1 MVKIAQRKT
10 DKFERGLRVSL
21 GRVRAA
27 GRAIVIVKTAR
38 LLSAEAIKSIE
49 EEFNAGIE
57 QLILLLDHARRD
69 GRLSRETVHELKGR
83 FLRQN

>member
-1 MVKIAQRKT
+1 MEKITQRKI
-10 DKFERGLRVSL
+10 DKFEHGLRVYL

-27 GRAIVIVKTAR
+27 GRAIATVKTSR
-38 LLSAEAIKSIE
+38 LLSAETINMIE
-49 EEFNAGIE
+49 REFNAGIE
-57 QLILLLDHARRD
+57 ELILLLDHARRD

>member
-1 MVKIAQRKT
+1 MEKITQRKI
-10 DKFERGLRVSL
+10 DKFERGLRVYL

-27 GRAIVIVKTAR
+27 GRAIATVKTTR
-38 LLSAEAIKSIE
+38 LLSVETINMIE
-49 EEFNAGIE
+49 GEFNAGIE
-57 QLILLLDHARRD
+57 ELILLLDHARRD